1 VKKKI
6 IYLAMSFFLVAS
18 LISGVM
24 LTSCGTKTTST
35 TNVVTTTTPVT
46 PDANAPKYGGTL
58 TVATDWMNEDPGGF
72 DAGLT
77 PKPWSTS
84 VWDAPFLCWMMVG
97 DIDKY
102 GPRGNNTF
110 PFQTTEMVP
119 EQYLMGP
126 IGESWEVQTTPTVTF
141 TFQIRHNVMWAGNS
155 LLNMSPRELTA
166 DDVVWSM
173 TRSEIGTMVEGNYKF
188 ITGRTAV
195 DRYTVRLDCS
205 SFDANWAYYLGYGYM
220 PGCITCPE
228 SGNATIGGGSED
240 WKNQVSDGPFI
251 VSDYV
256 AGSYVKYTKNDNYW
270 EKTTINGKEY
280 QLPFIQTLVYPIIP
294 EEATRIANLRNGQL
308 DWWGATPTQYGQT
321 LNSTSPAMVQNN
333 YPSDR
338 VLLFKMNRIDNQYLK
353 VKDVRRALFI
363 GTDLATVRDLVYP
376 GGDLLGWP
384 VAKGD
389 PAYTAIENLP
399 ASTKELFTYDV
410 TKAKALLAGAGFGSG
425 FKVTVQIAAND
436 DQQAKVAQILVDE
449 WAKLN
454 VTLTIQVLDS
464 AAFTANG
471 NNRAYDINT
480 MIMSTANPIVPE
492 NWAHTVPNPPNNSNI
507 YLLTE
512 NFTTMYQTMIAES
525 NVTTR
530 TQDIKNLA
538 IAMIDDAAWIPFANP
553 NNLNCYWPW
562 MKNYYNETD
571 TGYHNAVPM
580 ISRVW
585 IDTTLK
591 SSLGH

>member
-1 VKKKI
+1 MKRKI
-6 IYLAMSFFLVAS
+6 ILLGFSFFLLAS
-18 LISGVM
+18 LISASV
-24 LTSCGTKTTST
+24 LTSCNNTKTTST
-35 TNVVTTTTPVT
+35 TLVTTTTT
-46 PDANAPKYGGTL
+46 PATEDANAPKYGGTL

-77 PKPWSTS
+77 PKPWSTA
-84 VWDAPFLCWMMVG
+84 VWDAPFLCWMMLG

-102 GPRGNNTF
+102 GPRGSGAF

-119 EQYLMGP
+119 EQYLMGQVAT
-126 IGESWEVQTTPTVTF
+126 SWEVQTTPSVSF
-141 TFQIRHNVMWAGNS
+141 TYHIRHGIMWAGNS
-155 LLNMSPRELTA
+155 LLGMAPRELTA
-166 DDVVWSM
+166 ADVVWSM

-188 ITGRTAV
+188 ITQRTAV
-195 DRYTVRLDCS
+195 DNYTVKLDCS

-251 VSDYV
+251 ISDYV
-256 AGSYVKYTKNDNYW
+256 SGSNVTYTRNDNYW
-270 EKTTINGKEY
+270 EKTTINGKQY
-280 QLPFIQTLVYPIIP
+280 QLPFIDKLVYPIIP
-294 EEATRIANLRNGQL
+294 DEASQVAALRTGKL
-308 DWWGATPTQYGQT
+308 DWWGATPTQYGT
-321 LNSTSPAMVQNN
+321 SLNQTSPSMKQVN

-389 PAYTAIENLP
+389 PAFTAIENLP
-399 ASTKELFTYDV
+399 ASTQELFTYNV
-410 TKAKALLAGAGFGSG
+410 TKAKALLSSAGFANG
-425 FKVTVQIAAND
+425 FKVTVQIQAND
-436 DQQAKVAQILVDE
+436 DKQSKVAQLLVDE
-449 WAKLN
+449 WSQIG

-471 NNRAYDINT
+471 NNRSYDINT

-492 NWAHTVPNPPNNSNI
+492 NWAHTVADPPNNSNI

-512 NFTTMYQTMIAES
+512 PFTGMYQQMIAES
-525 NVTTR
+525 NVATR
-530 TQDIKNLA
+530 TGDIKNLA
-538 IAMIDDAAWIPFANP
+538 IAMLDDAAWIPFANP

-562 MKNYYNETD
+562 IRNYYQETD

-580 ISRVW
+580 ISRIW
-585 IDTTLK
+585 LDK
-591 SSLGH
+591 